1 MKIIYFTLALACL
14 SLLVA
19 CGGGGGSGPDVSEA
33 APSGSMMMEDTDP
46 MMMGDGNGGT
56 TPAPI
61 RTQAAA
67 IVEAAQNEPRAGS
80 VTQSSDGGDDNV
92 TRDVV
97 KVTITRS
104 GNSLN
109 VDASYNGQVV
119 VSTTNATEASDV
131 EDVLNRPK
139 GTRLYERVVEGGDE
153 YGIEFYRSLAAGDV
167 LEQDGTAVPAGDLWV
182 DVYTDYE
189 ANGDTDYLS
198 LGIWVYVPDGATSLD
213 DYEYGTFA
221 DGNDPFSQGSLAGL
235 TGTAV
240 YDGEATGVYVDDQN
254 YFFDA
259 TATLTAN
266 FGNNSALGTIEGRI
280 YDVEVD
286 GQPVSGNPQLMLG
299 NTDIGNSD
307 SGFFKGNTSMTF
319 DGDTYAGK
327 WGGQFY
333 SNDGANEPGSVAGTF
348 GGATSDG
355 SRAVLGS
362 FGAFK

>member
-1 MKIIYFTLALACL
+1 MKIIYFALALVCL
-14 SLLVA
+14 SLLAA
-19 CGGGGGSGPDVSEA
+19 CGGGGGRGPSVSEA
-33 APSGSMMMEDTDP
+33 APSDPMMTEDTDP
-46 MMMGDGNGGT
+46 MMTGDEST

-67 IVEAAQNEPRAGS
+67 IVEAARNEPRAGS
-80 VTQSSDGGDDNV
+80 VTQSSDAGISNI
-92 TRDVV
+92 TNDVV

-109 VDASYNGQVV
+109 VAASYNGQEV
-119 VSTTNATEASDV
+119 VSTTNATEAPDV

-139 GTRLYERVVEGGDE
+139 GTRLYERVEQGQGV
-153 YGIEFYRSLAAGDV
+153 EFYRSLSTNDIR
-167 LEQDGTAVPAGDLWV
+167 ESDGTAVPAGDLWV
-182 DVYTDYE
+182 DVYTDYT
-189 ANGDTDYLS
+189 NDDDTDYLAG
-198 LGIWVYVPDGATSLD
+198 GIWVYVPDGAMSLD
-213 DYEYGTFA
+213 DYEYGAFV
-221 DGNDPFSQGSLAGL
+221 DGNDPFIQGNLAGL

-240 YDGEATGVYVDDQN
+240 YNGEATGVYVDDQN

-259 TATLTAN
+259 TTTLTAD
-266 FGNNSALGTIEGRI
+266 FGANSALGTIEGRI

-333 SNDGANEPGSVAGTF
+333 GNDGANAPGSVAGTF

>member
-1 MKIIYFTLALACL
+1 MKIIYFALALVCL
-14 SLLVA
+14 SLLAA
-19 CGGGGGSGPDVSEA
+19 CGGGGGRGPSVSED
-33 APSGSMMMEDTDP
+33 APSGSMMTEDTDP
-46 MMMGDGNGGT
+46 TMTEDGNGGT

-80 VTQSSDGGDDNV
+80 VTQSSDAGISNI
-92 TRDVV
+92 TNDVV

-104 GNSLN
+104 GGGSLD
-109 VDASYNGQVV
+109 VAASYNGQVV

-139 GTRLYERVVEGGDE
+139 GTRLYERVEQGQSV
-153 YGIEFYRSLAAGDV
+153 EFYRSLSTNDIR
-167 LEQDGTAVPAGDLWV
+167 ESDGTAVPAGDLWV
-182 DVYTDYE
+182 DVYTDYT
-189 ANGDTDYLS
+189 NDDDTDYLAG
-198 LGIWVYVPDGATSLD
+198 GIWVYVPDGAMSLD
-213 DYEYGTFA
+213 DYEYGAFV
-221 DGNDPFSQGSLAGL
+221 DGNDPFSQSSLVGL

-259 TATLTAN
+259 TATLTAS
-266 FGNNSALGTIEGRI
+266 FGDNSALGTIEGRI
-280 YDVEVD
+280 YDVEID

-333 SNDGANEPGSVAGTF
+333 SNDGTNAPGSVAGTF
-348 GGATSDG
+348 GGAASDG